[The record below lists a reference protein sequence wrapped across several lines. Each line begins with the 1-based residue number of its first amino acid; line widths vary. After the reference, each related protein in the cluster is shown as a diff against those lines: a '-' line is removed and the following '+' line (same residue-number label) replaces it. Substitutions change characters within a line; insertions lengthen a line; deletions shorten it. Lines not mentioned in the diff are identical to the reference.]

1 MRAGQQY
8 GMQPPQQQGKD
19 NIAYNVEHVF
29 KDENGREV
37 GTNHDKVF
45 FISIVFR
52 CERCPWILMAKQ
64 YGWNVFPAA
73 AVVNRFVGFGAD
85 FQFHLATVFS
95 GWWRWSY
102 RAEHG
107 GSRRDSQG
115 CGEASVSTQ
124 TSLCNGR
131 LAIVQYTYLNVRWAG
146 GKLFL
151 VPKIHNSHLH

>member
-64 YGWNVFPAA
+64 YGWNVFPVA

-85 FQFHLATVFS
+85 FQFHLAIMF
-95 GWWRWSY
+95 Y
-102 RAEHG
+102 RMVEKEL
-107 GSRRDSQG
+107 S
-115 CGEASVSTQ
+115 C
-124 TSLCNGR
+124 
-131 LAIVQYTYLNVRWAG
+131 
-146 GKLFL
+146 
-151 VPKIHNSHLH
+151 